1 MSCRSVLVDERGFSV
16 AFPGPFD
23 DPVGLFPGFRG
34 CFGVF
39 LVAGDGGGRER
50 AGGG

>member
-1 MSCRSVLVDERGFSV
+1 MLVNERGFSV
-16 AFPGPFD
+16 AFPGAFD
-23 DPVGLFPGFRG
+23 DPVGLFPGFGG

-39 LVAGDGGGRER
+39 LDGGGRER